1 MWPTVGN
8 VDKTSGINNGGNVVR
23 AIFSSP
29 DQASNFNTVTTDNQK
44 NNNFAKVDQFLEGL
58 PENVRKL

>member
-8 VDKTSGINNGGNVVR
+8 VDKTSGINGGNFVR
-23 AIFSSP
+23 TVFTSP
-29 DQASNFNTVTTDNQK
+29 DQTTITSEHQK
-44 NNNFAKVDQFLEGL
+44 NNNFAKVDQFLESL